1 MLDKIKI
8 EDIIDIAKKAGE
20 KILEIYNQDYEL
32 KFKEDKS
39 PLTLADKEAHNII
52 QKYLSI
58 YNIPIL
64 SEEDK
69 NIPYEERKNWEY
81 FWLIDPLDGTKEF
94 IKKNGEFTVNIALIY
109 KNIPIL
115 GVVYVPVLKDVYYA
129 IKNKGAFKVT
139 KNNKIKLPFTQPEIF
154 TIVASK
160 SHLNDETKQFIE
172 KLTSKIKNYKFI
184 SKGSSLKLL
193 MIAEGKASIYPR
205 LAPTMEWD
213 TAASDIIVRESG
225 SKIYNY
231 ETKLPL
237 VYNKEKL
244 LNPFFV
250 VEGGFYFQKKDRE
263 S

>member
-20 KILEIYNQDYEL
+20 EILEVYDQDYEV
-32 KFKEDKS
+32 KFKKDSS
-39 PLTLADKEAHNII
+39 PLTLADKKAHNII
-52 QKYLSI
+52 QKSLSI
-58 YNIPIL
+58 YNIPVL
-64 SEEDK
+64 SEEGK
-69 NIPYEERKNWEY
+69 NIPYEDRKNWEY

-115 GVVYVPVLKDVYYA
+115 GVVYVPVLKDLYYA
-129 IKNKGAFKVT
+129 IKNRGAFKII

-160 SHLNDETKQFIE
+160 SHLNDKTKEFIE
-172 KLTSKIKNYKFI
+172 KLTSKIKNYKLI

-193 MIAEGKASIYPR
+193 MVAEGRANIYPR

-213 TAASDIIVRESG
+213 TAASDVIVRESG

-231 ETKLPL
+231 ETRSSL
-237 VYNKEKL
+237 VYNKENL
-244 LNPFFV
+244 LSPFFI
-250 VEGGFYFQKKDRE
+250 VEGKFGLKKE
-263 S
+263 